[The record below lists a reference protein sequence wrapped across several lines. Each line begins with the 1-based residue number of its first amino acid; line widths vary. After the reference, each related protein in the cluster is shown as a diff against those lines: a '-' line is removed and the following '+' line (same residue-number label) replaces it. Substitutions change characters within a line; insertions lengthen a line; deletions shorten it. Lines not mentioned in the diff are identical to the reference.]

1 MGMQKSQRQDAT
13 ESGSRGFGSI
23 VLLVSLWLLVIA
35 SAIGV
40 VYSTYLSRQLFNEL
54 ESLKREENELQV
66 QWGQL
71 LLEQSTWSGQ
81 VRVERLAK
89 KKLNMHSPDPA
100 AITMVKP

>member
-1 MGMQKSQRQDAT
+1 MSSHRGSQQDSP
-13 ESGSRGFGSI
+13 ESQGQGFGSVLLLI
-23 VLLVSLWLLVIA
+23 VLWLVVLV

-66 QWGQL
+66 EWGQL
-71 LLEQSTWSGQ
+71 LLEKSTWSAQ

-89 KKLNMHSPDPA
+89 SKLDMLPPDPA
-100 AITMVKP
+100 AVTMVKP